1 MLLIGI
7 YMLLIGIYMLIGI
20 ALFIHAM
27 ISDDEMG
34 NRGCANMLLWFLG
47 LMILGVFLGVLGAQ
61 R

>member
-7 YMLLIGIYMLIGI
+7 YVLIGI

-47 LMILGVFLGVLGAQ
+47 LMILGVFLGMLGAQ